1 MSYNFIDTNE
11 DQPYLIPPSIREWV
25 PADNF
30 VWFVIDTIRNL
41 DLSSFLKRYRSDGRG
56 HPAYNPRVMLTLLV
70 YAYSQGVRS
79 SRRIEGLCECD
90 LRYRAIVGDFVPDHS
105 TIARFREENL
115 DGFSSLFAEVLRVC
129 ARCGVL
135 KPGIVALDGTKL
147 VANASLDS
155 NRTRDSLAST
165 IAKIVA
171 EARDADESEDREYG
185 SDRGDELPEGM
196 RTSEERLGRLKSCL
210 SRLEAERD
218 AERDALA
225 ARLEERES
233 REAATGEKIRG
244 RKPGKSKP
252 RKERKAN
259 TTDPDSRIMKTRS
272 GYVQGYNAQAV
283 VTADQV
289 ILAASVTREENDV
302 RQLGPM
308 LEEARANL
316 VATLPDAGLGVVL
329 ADAGYGFEKGYREL
343 IAHCKE
349 LIVAVR
355 KDWKQRRELKEAPA
369 PRGRIPQSLGTRE
382 RMERKL
388 LTKRGMKLYKKRA
401 CIVEP
406 VFGQIKRCLNGGSV
420 SGRGIEFAHGE
431 WNLTCATH
439 NMLKL
444 WRLIVGRRGG
454 GVAKRSVREG
464 CAFNPA

>member
-1 MSYNFIDTNE
+1 MTYNFIETNE
-11 DQPYLIPPSIREWV
+11 DQPYLIPPSIRDWV
-25 PADNF
+25 PEDDF
-30 VWFVIDTIRNL
+30 VWFMIDTIRNL
-41 DLSSFLKRYRSDGRG
+41 DLSPFLNRYRADGRG
-56 HPAYNPRVMLTLLV
+56 HPAYHPRVMLTLLV

-79 SRRIEGLCECD
+79 SRRIERLCECD

-115 DGFSSLFAEVLRVC
+115 DCFRSLFAEVLRLC
-129 ARCGVL
+129 DRCDVL
-135 KPGIVALDGTKL
+135 RPGIVALDGTKL
-147 VANASLDS
+147 SANASLAS
-155 NRTRDSLAST
+155 NRTRDSLASA
-165 IAKIVA
+165 IAKIVE
-171 EARDADESEDREYG
+171 EARLADESEDREYG
-185 SDRGDELPEGM
+185 SDRGDKLPEGM
-196 RTSEERLGRLKSCL
+196 RTSEERLRRLKSCL
-210 SRLEAERD
+210 SRLEAERS

-225 ARLEERES
+225 NRLEERES

-252 RKERKAN
+252 PKERKAN

-289 ILAASVTREENDV
+289 ILAASVTEEENDV

-308 LEEARANL
+308 LEMARGNL
-316 VATLPDAGLGVVL
+316 MATRAHVGLGVVL
-329 ADAGYGFEKGYREL
+329 ADAGYGIERKYREL
-343 IAHCKE
+343 SAQCKE

-355 KDWKQRRELKEAPA
+355 KDWKQRKELKEAPA
-369 PRGRIPQSLGTRE
+369 PRGRIPQGLGPRE

-406 VFGQIKRCLNGGSV
+406 VFGQIKRCINGGSV
-420 SGRGIEFAHGE
+420 SGRGIEFARGE

-444 WRLIVGRRGG
+444 WRMLGKKLGG
-454 GVAKRSVREG
+454 GVAKRRMMG
-464 CAFNPA
+464 GGAFNPA